1 MEPGPGKHR
10 KRTSQELAYDALI
23 QFASTARL
31 FYVQIA
37 KAIHNPSRRRE
48 EVPGTPSMPM
58 QAAAAVVSITMRDAL
73 TSARD
78 MVGGPLS
85 YLRCVCQFG
94 LAVHCLLPC
103 CSELYLEAAGGMV
116 CASTWKRQTLLVVFI
131 SLPGKLEMNEVWS
144 SHLPKRVHR
153 LLLQWPGLYQ
163 ALPDECVQRPLPTA
177 QLANYITHMAGGLG
191 NTLFDSRRR
200 TCHSLVLNYFVAGN
214 GLPILLEHFTLAI
227 GLLRVTAGIQVPTHP
242 DGKPGAHPS
251 LHQHQRNGQ
260 SAAESSLPGKPVL
273 KGLSRMVLPWTF
285 FAECTDERLRCF
297 RLASCVSLLR
307 LSHLQPRDQ
316 CKPGRCNMLPP
327 PCKAF
332 IVSVA

>member
-48 EVPGTPSMPM
+48 EAPGTPSMPM

-73 TSARD
+73 TSARE
-78 MVGGPLS
+78 MVGGLS
-85 YLRCVCQFG
+85 HACALYGG
-94 LAVHCLLPC
+94 LAWQCILSCMLLC
-103 CSELYLEAAGGMV
+103 VSIWAQQERRWHDIC
-116 CASTWKRQTLLVVFI
+116 QQ
-131 SLPGKLEMNEVWS
+131 LEMPNTFHFLHWS
-144 SHLPKRVHR
+144 SWMTVKRGVRITSPKHVHR

-163 ALPDECVQRPLPTA
+163 ALPEECVQRPLPTA

-214 GLPILLEHFTLAI
+214 GLPILLEHFTLAV
-227 GLLRVTAGIQVPTHP
+227 GLLRVTAAIQVPPHP
-242 DGKPGAHPS
+242 DGKPGAHLP
-251 LHQHQRNGQ
+251 LHQRHSPGHLGQ
-260 SAAESSLPGKPVL
+260 HP
-273 KGLSRMVLPWTF
+273 F
-285 FAECTDERLRCF
+285 FAGETGAERPVPYRPPRTLRA
-297 RLASCVSLLR
+297 RVR
-307 LSHLQPRDQ
+307 
-316 CKPGRCNMLPP
+316 G
-327 PCKAF
+327 
-332 IVSVA
+332 